1 MRKSKQE
8 RIRELMTLLGSDDE
22 SKFQD
27 MTEEEIMGELYL
39 AKKIAKK
46 KEEDEEGVIYC
57 NLM

>member
-8 RIRELMTLLGSDDE
+8 RIRELVALLELEDD

-46 KEEDEEGVIYC
+46 KEEDEESVIYC

>member
-1 MRKSKQE
+1 V
-8 RIRELMTLLGSDDE
+8 TLLDLEDD

-57 NLM
+57 SLM

>member
-1 MRKSKQE
+1 
-8 RIRELMTLLGSDDE
+8 MTLLGSDDD

-57 NLM
+57 SLM

>member
-8 RIRELMTLLGSDDE
+8 RIRELMTLLNSDDD

-57 NLM
+57 SLM

>member
-8 RIRELMTLLGSDDE
+8 RIRELVALLELEDD

>member
-8 RIRELMTLLGSDDE
+8 RIRELMTLLDSDDD

-57 NLM
+57 SLM

>member
-8 RIRELMTLLGSDDE
+8 RIRELVTLLDLEDD

-57 NLM
+57 SLM

>member
-8 RIRELMTLLGSDDE
+8 RIRELMNLLGEEDDA
-22 SKFQD
+22 KFQD

-57 NLM
+57 SLM